1 MELDSAFGRRRQTGM
16 DDQDRVSQASSITT
30 ISSLASRHRGDEKV
44 QTFGKR
50 CRAVKRDPNCPV
62 VIRGWL
68 FKRDSAGLKLW
79 KRRWF
84 VLSDYCLFYYK
95 DSREECVLG
104 SIPLPSYKILFCSP
118 RECRNRKYAFKVV
131 HQGMRSYLL
140 SADTQEDMLGWVR
153 ALSQSACM
161 ETDGIINRRCT
172 SYQDFTQLG
181 GSSES
186 VDGATL
192 GSTQACRGQTEMCQS
207 EGPPGDVPDQRG
219 RHRVRQSAPETRA
232 RSFSLDRTAEEHLL
246 PPPLTQA
253 SCPTTPRAYYG
264 SRPHTPVGR
273 VDMRPQ
279 DSQSAVPPSPSN
291 GQGSDRWHSQDYS
304 ECYPAFRRSAVKGSH
319 SDQLPPLPPSRVN
332 HNPQLH
338 HSHVPVC
345 MYPPAT
351 HVPSERDS
359 QTLAALQGD
368 TDMVLTRLCG
378 CDKLL
383 QALSEELAHL
393 QAEKER
399 AQFALEMTRL
409 QLDEWQLEEQEVSQ
423 KTLLQDELITIRA
436 RMCDVSLEMERVWVD
451 YERMESE
458 LCVFRSHLQHICH
471 FGLPQER
478 SQAQRQLWMM
488 EDILCGLKGNRS
500 RFRIMLGLQRPVVL
514 PPVFQ
519 NPSVHP
525 VENMQYMGEEP
536 EAPSRPP
543 LPHNLQGTNHS
554 AELRPG
560 WAEPCPKP
568 VFCSSPLD
576 PPSCSSSHSST
587 LRDTHTSAH
596 SACGWVESGPS
607 LKKGMMTEVEKRD
620 RRPRHD
626 HRSANKSKHQE
637 NSANQTSSAPNRDDK
652 PRPLADDKPHPLADD
667 KPRTL
672 GDGQPSPLRVLRVV
686 SAVLPSSLTAR
697 RVCVQDPPPE
707 LIPPLPEQIY
717 TLTTAPGARMTP
729 TNTNPPHRLLS
740 EQEKQSGNWRTAE
753 TPEENPRE
761 SRQHSERDPHTS
773 AEHRDAKRRRVERI
787 RERVLRSASRAS
799 GMEAVHPLK
808 LLQTRE
814 HSDSAILH
822 ANRGRIHGN
831 RSLKPRPSAEACQR
845 DEAEDPPLVQVES
858 SSTNHISTLT
868 VESQGANHAAQSLA
882 KHNSNCSASTNQRTE
897 WFLSTSQWQEFIPI
911 NIQDEEQ
918 PLPTAANQHSDQP
931 ANHTF
936 SEDEQNNSSVPE
948 GELHKDGGRSH
959 SAQSEMPNQNHTEDY
974 RSTVADQPLDSA
986 PTQPTVTPS
995 ANHMPC
1001 LSDQSGLEL
1010 RIYEEIHFED
1020 NGPKSPKEDCGN
1032 AVGRVKAQNSNLST
1046 NHSAEPPPTRNHQP
1060 ASETGEVEKKEAETG
1075 SDVTN
1080 GAKTRQPVYSCVIK
1094 NSVTNHSPPFLKPRV
1109 TVVSTSL

>member
-1 MELDSAFGRRRQTGM
+1 MADAPTHACNSFCLDPLTPPTFPWM

-192 GSTQACRGQTEMCQS
+192 GSTQACRGQTEMGQP
-207 EGPPGDVPDQRG
+207 EGPQGDVLDQRG
-219 RHRVRQSAPETRA
+219 RHRVRQRFLLSHSSVPETRA
-232 RSFSLDRTAEEHLL
+232 RSFSLDRTAEEHFLS
-246 PPPLTQA
+246 PPFTQA

-291 GQGSDRWHSQDYS
+291 GQGSDRWHSQ
-304 ECYPAFRRSAVKGSH
+304 GSH
-319 SDQLPPLPPSRVN
+319 SDQLPPLPPSRVT

-345 MYPPAT
+345 MYPPAM

-383 QALSEELAHL
+383 QTLSEELAHL

-409 QLDEWQLEEQEVSQ
+409 QLEEWQLEEQEVSQ

-488 EDILCGLKGNRS
+488 EDILCGLKANRS
-500 RFRIMLGLQRPVVL
+500 RFRIMLGLQRP
-514 PPVFQ
+514 
-519 NPSVHP
+519 
-525 VENMQYMGEEP
+525 
-536 EAPSRPP
+536 
-543 LPHNLQGTNHS
+543 
-554 AELRPG
+554 
-560 WAEPCPKP
+560 P
-568 VFCSSPLD
+568 VFCSSPVD
-576 PPSCSSSHSST
+576 PLGCSSSQSSA
-587 LRDTHTSAH
+587 LRDTHTS
-596 SACGWVESGPS
+596 G
-607 LKKGMMTEVEKRD
+607 T
-620 RRPRHD
+620 
-626 HRSANKSKHQE
+626 
-637 NSANQTSSAPNRDDK
+637 
-652 PRPLADDKPHPLADD
+652 
-667 KPRTL
+667 
-672 GDGQPSPLRVLRVV
+672 V
-686 SAVLPSSLTAR
+686 SA
-697 RVCVQDPPPE
+697 QDDEPAQ
-707 LIPPLPEQIY
+707 L
-717 TLTTAPGARMTP
+717 
-729 TNTNPPHRLLS
+729 
-740 EQEKQSGNWRTAE
+740 
-753 TPEENPRE
+753 
-761 SRQHSERDPHTS
+761 
-773 AEHRDAKRRRVERI
+773 
-787 RERVLRSASRAS
+787 
-799 GMEAVHPLK
+799 
-808 LLQTRE
+808 
-814 HSDSAILH
+814 SDSQ
-822 ANRGRIHGN
+822 
-831 RSLKPRPSAEACQR
+831 QR
-845 DEAEDPPLVQVES
+845 AG
-858 SSTNHISTLT
+858 HISTVQT
-868 VESQGANHAAQSLA
+868 M
-882 KHNSNCSASTNQRTE
+882 
-897 WFLSTSQWQEFIPI
+897 TS
-911 NIQDEEQ
+911 
-918 PLPTAANQHSDQP
+918 
-931 ANHTF
+931 
-936 SEDEQNNSSVPE
+936 
-948 GELHKDGGRSH
+948 
-959 SAQSEMPNQNHTEDY
+959 
-974 RSTVADQPLDSA
+974 
-986 PTQPTVTPS
+986 
-995 ANHMPC
+995 
-1001 LSDQSGLEL
+1001 
-1010 RIYEEIHFED
+1010 
-1020 NGPKSPKEDCGN
+1020 
-1032 AVGRVKAQNSNLST
+1032 
-1046 NHSAEPPPTRNHQP
+1046 
-1060 ASETGEVEKKEAETG
+1060 
-1075 SDVTN
+1075 
-1080 GAKTRQPVYSCVIK
+1080 
-1094 NSVTNHSPPFLKPRV
+1094 
-1109 TVVSTSL
+1109 